1 MNLKE
6 RIGCGAKRESLEEA
20 LKWAVSKGY
29 NYVEF
34 GADHGPNHLRSWS
47 DERVRSIRETCEHH
61 GIHIGLHTLSSV
73 NVAEF
78 SPFLSEAIDEYHRAY
93 IELASRLGC
102 EWIVVYSGFHQS
114 AAIED
119 RMEAGISHLET
130 ATKYAEARDVLLL
143 LENHNREPT
152 DAEVHYFTHN
162 VEECRHYFDRLQS
175 QHLGWAFNVSH
186 ANLVPEGIDGFLDAF
201 GIERIGQVRLADNLG
216 DKEGDLK
223 PGLGNID
230 FTGLLRRLEGSGYT
244 HHYNLSFGSRE
255 EELEARE
262 ELVRSLELP

>member
-1 MNLKE
+1 MKLKE

-20 LKWAVSKGY
+20 LEWAASKGY
-29 NYVEF
+29 YYVEF
-34 GADHGPNHLRSWS
+34 GADRGPNDLRSWS
-47 DERVRSIRETCEHH
+47 DERVRSVREMCEQHD
-61 GIHIGLHTLSSV
+61 IHIGLHTLSSV

-78 SPFLSEAIDEYHRAY
+78 SPILSEAVDEYHLAY

-102 EWIVVYSGFHQS
+102 EWIVVHSGFHQS

-119 RMEAGISHLET
+119 RMEAGIRHLET
-130 ATKYAEARDVLLL
+130 AAKHAEAHDVLLL
-143 LENHNREPT
+143 LENHNREPA

-162 VEECRHYFDRLQS
+162 VEECRCYFDRLQS

-186 ANLVPEGIDGFLDAF
+186 ANLVPEGIDGFLGAF

-216 DKEGDLK
+216 DKEGDLR

-230 FTGLLRRLEGSGYT
+230 FTGLLGRLEGSGYT
-244 HHYNLSFGSRE
+244 KHYNLSFGSKE

-262 ELVRSLELP
+262 EFALSLESP